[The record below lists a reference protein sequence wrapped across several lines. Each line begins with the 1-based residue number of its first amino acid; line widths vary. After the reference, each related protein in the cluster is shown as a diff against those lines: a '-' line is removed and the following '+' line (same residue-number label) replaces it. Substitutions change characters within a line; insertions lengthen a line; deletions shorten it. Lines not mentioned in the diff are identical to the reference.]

1 MTIDVAKT
9 SGQQTEAP
17 PLRIGARLR
26 HARLRGALRLKD
38 VAMRAGCSESM
49 LSKIENDRAVPS
61 LTALHRLCQVLDLSV
76 SALMAEEP
84 VRPWTIMKP
93 HERARIGYAPRRA
106 DDSHGTRAEV
116 LVPYSDGRLLEGFI
130 VEIEPGGNTGGFL
143 QHAGEEVGYVL
154 EGLLELNI
162 EDEVMRL
169 QPGDSFYFR
178 SDLRHAYGNPGDAIM
193 RAVWINTPPTF

>member
-1 MTIDVAKT
+1 MTTESVKT
-9 SGQQTEAP
+9 PAHWAESA
-17 PLRIGARLR
+17 PLRIGGRLR

-38 VAMRAGCSESM
+38 VATRAGCSESM

-61 LTALHRLCQVLDLSV
+61 LTALHRLCQVLNLSI
-76 SALMAEEP
+76 STLMAEEP
-84 VRPWTIMKP
+84 IRPWTVMKP
-93 HERARIGYAPRRA
+93 QERTRIGYAPRRA
-106 DDSHGTRAEV
+106 DSHGTRAEV

-178 SDLRHAYGNPGDAIM
+178 SDLRHAYGNPGDTVM